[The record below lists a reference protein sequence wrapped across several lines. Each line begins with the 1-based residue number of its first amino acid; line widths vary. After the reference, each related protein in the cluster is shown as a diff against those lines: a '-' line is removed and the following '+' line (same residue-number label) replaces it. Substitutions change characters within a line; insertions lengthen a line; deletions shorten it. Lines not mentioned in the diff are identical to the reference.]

1 MLGLSSDTKTG
12 DRTEETAGAGGGAIS
27 NSSSLEDFGEHLPLV
42 GPTIPVVSAGWT
54 VCVAATPNDAVD
66 GIVEGAGLI
75 AARIFLVVCL
85 TRNPLADACSRTA
98 AWSSCSDFS
107 K

>member
-42 GPTIPVVSAGWT
+42 GTTIPVMSASWT
-54 VCVAATPNDAVD
+54 VCVVATPNDAVD

-75 AARIFLVVCL
+75 AARIFLVVYL
-85 TRNPLADACSRTA
+85 PRNPLATAYSRTA
-98 AWSSCSDFS
+98 TWSLCSNFS

>member
-27 NSSSLEDFGEHLPLV
+27 NSSSLEDFGERLPLV
-42 GPTIPVVSAGWT
+42 GTTIPVVSAGWT

-85 TRNPLADACSRTA
+85 TRNPLAAACSRTA